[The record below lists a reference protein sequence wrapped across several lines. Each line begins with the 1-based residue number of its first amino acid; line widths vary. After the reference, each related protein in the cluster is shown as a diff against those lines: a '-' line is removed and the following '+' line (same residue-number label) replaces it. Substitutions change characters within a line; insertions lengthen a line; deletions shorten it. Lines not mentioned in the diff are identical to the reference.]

1 MKKNWGELE
10 STTPSLIRFKVVP
23 VLNKTYFFFCLPWPD
38 MKILEEI
45 LFINASWHSRIQL
58 PHRYIKRSEEG
69 NSLLCINCQGNW
81 YTFFPQKQGILD
93 QLFPWQT
100 YPLSI
105 SYMGSPGFSIME
117 GQNGI
122 PFSGNNLSKSF
133 HQKQVFPSQF
143 TKSWSSM

>member
-45 LFINASWHSRIQL
+45 LFINAFWHSRIQL
-58 PHRYIKRSEEG
+58 PHRYMKRSEEG

-81 YTFFPQKQGILD
+81 YTFFPQKQVSL
-93 QLFPWQT
+93 T
-100 YPLSI
+100 
-105 SYMGSPGFSIME
+105 
-117 GQNGI
+117 N
-122 PFSGNNLSKSF
+122 SF
-133 HQKQVFPSQF
+133 HDKLIPYPYRIWAPQDFPLWKDRMEFPFQV
-143 TKSWSSM
+143 TI